1 MADTTAQFRPVPGTP
16 LVDIPNL
23 MGAIGIADEKAKETA
38 VQLQE
43 AARKQGVNNA
53 AQAAASRAG
62 TLNPQFDTPESIL
75 FQDNQQLKADTY
87 KQQALA
93 EAVGSTDGSVNVMN
107 ILIQDIRN
115 TGMKMRQVGTKLEQD
130 KAVSL
135 WQDPLQAIAN
145 AFTIPWTEQELSGLA
160 GRQADARKT
169 LNDLTAS
176 VTNVAAAAEA
186 GKAKVSAATIADRQR
201 AIAADQTRQALQIEA
216 AGLKDGIAHIKDVQQ
231 ADAQTLDRIRL
242 ATAFYNDTRTQAR
255 AEEQLRMT
263 RESHEWQ
270 RRQAED
276 LAKAR
281 GDKAAQEKIQRDA
294 DEELFRLANLAR
306 LNDGLPLY
314 GSVGELKS
322 KMTTTKAEQARIED
336 FVERGRRLSN
346 PRTAQTYRY
355 GATATEAMQYLIDNQ
370 LEPTTKQHQ
379 QFVDVLR
386 TAVAEEKK
394 VKDSKGTMGSMTF
407 ARDYVKANY
416 ENYKP
421 GDGSNPNAP
430 VTYEALMAD
439 PVLSSNP
446 IFQKVIAPLITDANK
461 KTSAEPDQVFAM
473 LTAASIN
480 DPRAVNPAAASALIK
495 YIYDK
500 STELNNKNT
509 QVFKYLGYQPER
521 LVTNVHVGVY
531 PGLKASADVV
541 TATGAAMAASGVAII
556 PGLAVSA
563 VGLGAEA
570 YAAFGTQTRKVDL
583 SDVNQIQLAYT
594 SKIRSQLGLSLNMSG
609 TFPNG
614 VPRNAQG
621 RWTGESQPL
630 FQSGV
635 VLGTK

>member
-1 MADTTAQFRPVPGTP
+1 MADSAAQFRPAPGTP

-23 MGAIGIADEKAKETA
+23 MGAIGIADTKARETA

-43 AARKQGVNNA
+43 ASRKQGENTA

-62 TLNPQFDTPESIL
+62 TLNQQFETPESIL

-93 EAVGSTDGSVNVMN
+93 EAVGSADGSVNVMN

-115 TGMKMRQVGTKLEQD
+115 TGMKMRQVGTKLAED

-135 WQDPLQAIAN
+135 WDDPLTAIAN
-145 AFTIPWTEQELSGLA
+145 AFTIPWTEQELDGLA
-160 GRQADARKT
+160 KTQADSRKT

-216 AGLKDGIAHIKDVQQ
+216 LGLKDGIAHIKDVQQ
-231 ADAQTLDRIRL
+231 ADATALDRVRI

-255 AEEQLRMT
+255 ADEHLKMA
-263 RESHEWQ
+263 REAQVWQ
-270 RRQAED
+270 RKQAED

-281 GDKAAQEKIQRDA
+281 GDKAMQDKIQRDA
-294 DEELFRLANLAR
+294 DEEMFMLANRTR

-322 KMTTTKAEQARIED
+322 KMTTTAKQKAEIED
-336 FVERGRRLSN
+336 FVERGRRLTD
-346 PRTAQTYRY
+346 PKTAQTYRF
-355 GATATEAMQYLIDNQ
+355 GGSATEAMQYLINNQ
-370 LEPTTKQHQ
+370 LEPTTKQQQ

-386 TAVAEEKK
+386 TAAAEEKK

-439 PVLSSNP
+439 PVLSRNP
-446 IFQKVIAPLITDANK
+446 IFQKVIAPLITDGNR

-495 YIYDK
+495 YMYDK

-521 LVTNVHVGVY
+521 LVTTVHVGMQ
-531 PGLKASADVV
+531 PILKGAADLT
-541 TATGAAMAASGVAII
+541 TAAGAAMLATGVGVV
-556 PGLAVSA
+556 PGAAVSA
-563 VGLGAEA
+563 IGLGAEA
-570 YAAFGTQTRKVDL
+570 YAFSTQSRKVDL

-594 SKIRSQLGLSLNMSG
+594 SKIRSQLGLAFNNEG

-621 RWTGESQPL
+621 KWTGEGPPL
-630 FQSGV
+630 LRSGV
-635 VLGTK
+635 ITGTK